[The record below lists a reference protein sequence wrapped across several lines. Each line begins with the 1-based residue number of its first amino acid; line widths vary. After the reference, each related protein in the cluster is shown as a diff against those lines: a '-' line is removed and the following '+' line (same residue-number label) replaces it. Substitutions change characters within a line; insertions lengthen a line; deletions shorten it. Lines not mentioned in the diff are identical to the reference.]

1 METPKDLPKT
11 DQGHPEPKEN
21 KQMEIE
27 TVIPSTEEKVPETNV
42 EADNNKEKEE

>member
-11 DQGHPEPKEN
+11 DQAHPEPTEN

-27 TVIPSTEEKVPETNV
+27 TVIPSTEETIPET
-42 EADNNKEKEE
+42 EAEGGEDKQNED